1 LKVKSEGYFTE
12 LRTLDYITG
21 TETSLGDL
29 KVGHQLDQLLGSKIC
44 EKYISPQTRSKL
56 NQVQKKKSVKPTTP
70 LFNKHVSKE
79 QIKYYFDKI
88 PKGALLSFGAK
99 IHGTSARM
107 SLTKVVRKPKTF
119 LEKVKNF
126 FGAFTKESWEYLV
139 GTRNVVLFEN
149 EYNKEGFHGS
159 EQYRFDAMG
168 MVKPFL
174 TKGLSVY
181 GEIAGFANGKPIMGT
196 HSMKTLKNK
205 AYTKKYGEAVN
216 YTYNCKDHEFRFHI
230 YRISTTTDEGGEVDF
245 TDAQCRKWCEER
257 DLNYVFEVHDSMVYD
272 GNKEKLVALVEELTE
287 RPDCLTEDY
296 IDPSHISEGI
306 VIRVDHGT
314 LIPKFYKNKSYAFKV
329 LEGIFKEDNEDVEDS
344 A

>member
-1 LKVKSEGYFTE
+1 
-12 LRTLDYITG
+12 
-21 TETSLGDL
+21 
-29 KVGHQLDQLLGSKIC
+29 
-44 EKYISPQTRSKL
+44 
-56 NQVQKKKSVKPTTP
+56 
-70 LFNKHVSKE
+70 
-79 QIKYYFDKI
+79 
-88 PKGALLSFGAK
+88 
-99 IHGTSARM
+99 
-107 SLTKVVRKPKTF
+107 
-119 LEKVKNF
+119 
-126 FGAFTKESWEYLV
+126 
-139 GTRNVVLFEN
+139 
-149 EYNKEGFHGS
+149 
-159 EQYRFDAMG
+159 
-168 MVKPFL
+168 
-174 TKGLSVY
+174 VY
-181 GEIAGFANGKPIMGT
+181 KRQ
-196 HSMKTLKNK
+196 
-205 AYTKKYGEAVN
+205 
-216 YTYNCKDHEFRFHI
+216 TYNCKDHEFRFHI